1 MKFVTQPMFR
11 RLPLLLGVAL
21 PLGQILA
28 DDLPKPLSFAR
39 YQAMMEHSPFAI
51 ATAVAP
57 PPSAPNFAKDL
68 YIANAAR
75 SKDGDMVTIAS
86 SADKNFK
93 KYLTTKE
100 PDDGYSISSIEWS
113 EKIGATKVTI
123 TKDGQ
128 FATLSFNEALLRQPV
143 AQNQPQAPVMQQPQP
158 PPQINTPGFA
168 PAPQLPNAPMTN
180 YPRPMPVPSL
190 PTPPPRVRGV
200 IPRNPTPAGQAPTPQ
215 AEQL

>member
-1 MKFVTQPMFR
+1 MKFVTATMCKRPA
-11 RLPLLLGVAL
+11 LLLLLAL
-21 PLGQILA
+21 PLGQVRA
-28 DDLPKPLSFAR
+28 EDVPKPLNFAR
-39 YQAMMEHSPFAI
+39 YQAMMDHSPFAI

-57 PPSAPNFAKDL
+57 APSAPNFAKDL

-100 PDDGYSISSIEWS
+100 PEDGYSISSIEWS
-113 EKIGATKVTI
+113 DKVGATKVTI

-128 FATLSFNEALLRQPV
+128 FATLSFNEALLHQPLPQGQV
-143 AQNQPQAPVMQQPQP
+143 QAPVVMQQPQP
-158 PPQINTPGFA
+158 QINTNGI
-168 PAPQLPNAPMTN
+168 PAPMSPPLPNTPAMN

-200 IPRNPTPAGQAPTPQ
+200 IPRNPTPGTVATPA